1 MRKLAIYGL
10 QMPTTINV
18 SQNVKLIKKHIPQA
32 KEAGADFL
40 QTPEGS
46 VSGYYPDF
54 DLNEVADAVLSLA
67 DIARQN
73 ELGLFLGTCYK
84 KKESQHIKIFNQIRT
99 YSSRG
104 NLISEYSKIMNCH
117 KLDDQLQG
125 MNEDSFFEEG
135 RLTSIILN
143 DIRVGFLICND
154 LWVTPGYTMKDNIY
168 LPYQLKKMGVEVI
181 VHSTNTGEDPF
192 YTSFHEESVKL
203 WAQCLKMHIVETN
216 ASNGKKPV
224 TALSGVV
231 NPEGVYITTAKRRG
245 IQNFFYEIKI

>member
-18 SQNVKLIKKHIPQA
+18 SQNVKLIKKHIPLA
-32 KEAGADFL
+32 KETGADFL

-54 DLNEVADAVLSLA
+54 DMNEVADAVLGLA
-67 DIARQN
+67 DMAKHN
-73 ELGLFLGTCYK
+73 ELGLFLGTCFK
-84 KKESQHIKIFNQIRT
+84 KKFGAHIKIFNQIRT
-99 YSSRG
+99 YNSQG

-117 KLDDQLQG
+117 KLNDQLQG
-125 MNEDSFFEEG
+125 MDEDSFFEEG
-135 RLTSIILN
+135 KLTSVIIN

-154 LWVTPGYTMKDNIY
+154 LWVTPGYTIKANTY
-168 LPYQLKKMGVEVI
+168 LPYQLKQMGVEVI

-203 WAQCLKMHIVETN
+203 WARCLKMHIVETN
-216 ASNGKKPV
+216 ASCGNKPV

-231 NPEGVYITTAKRRG
+231 NPEGVYVSTARRQG
-245 IQNFFYEIKI
+245 IQSFFYEIKM